1 MTTITFAQFDDKKIK
16 RDRWDRPMIT
26 PPGENKPVPYTR
38 VSTLAKALDNKEG
51 LMKWMQRQTVIG
63 LGRRPDLVS
72 MASAVATDTRKLDE
86 VIDEAMKAAESNKA
100 ANIGTTL
107 HALSEIVD
115 KGEWPTN
122 LTQEIAADLTAY
134 RDAMAGLEIVG
145 SEHFV
150 VNDHVRAAGTFDRLL
165 RLADG
170 RVVIG
175 DIKTGQREPSNP
187 LSVTIQTAIYAHSHI
202 YDPDRGRIGYLPDL
216 GVSTDTGLLI
226 HLPAGQARCDLY
238 LLDLTVGW
246 SLAQTAVH
254 VREVFKGKSLAPYA
268 PSA

>member
-1 MTTITFAQFDDKKIK
+1 MTTITFTSFDNNAIP
-16 RDRWDRPMIT
+16 RDRWTRPLIT
-26 PPGENKPVPYTR
+26 PPEGGKPVPYTR

-63 LGRRPDLVS
+63 LGKRPDLVQ
-72 MASAVATDTRKLDE
+72 MASAVASDTRKLDE
-86 VIDEAMKAAESNKA
+86 VIDEAMKAAESNRA
-100 ANIGTTL
+100 ANVGTVM
-107 HALSEIVD
+107 HAYTEVID
-115 KGEWPTN
+115 KGGWPKQATP
-122 LTQEIAADLTAY
+122 EMAADLTAY
-134 RDAMAGLEIVG
+134 RTAMQGVEIVG
-145 SEHFV
+145 AEHFV
-150 VNDHVRAAGTFDRLL
+150 VNDHLRAAGTFDRLL

-246 SLAQTAVH
+246 TLAQTAVA
-254 VREVFKGKSLAPYA
+254 VRDMFKGKPLTPYA

>member
-72 MASAVATDTRKLDE
+72 MASAVASDTRKLDE
-86 VIDEAMKAAESNKA
+86 VIDEAMKAAESNRA
-100 ANIGTTL
+100 ANVGTVM
-107 HALSEIVD
+107 HAYTEVID
-115 KGEWPTN
+115 KGGWPKQAN
-122 LTQEIAADLTAY
+122 PEMSADLTAY
-134 RDAMAGLEIVG
+134 RKAMQGVEVLG

-226 HLPAGQARCDLY
+226 HLPAGQAKCDLY

-254 VREVFKGKSLAPYA
+254 VREVFKGKSLAPYS